1 MTVTNSAEESNLLD
15 IDREPEA
22 GKPLPRWVFIAII
35 LVLTASACFGLGIL
49 VNQDIASHT
58 SASGDTSAGSS
69 LSVGGSTSAQKGQI
83 IADSS
88 THQFYLPWCS
98 EVDSI
103 SEANTVWF
111 ASEQAAEAKGYSA
124 GQGCPGL

>member
-15 IDREPEA
+15 IDREPEPA
-22 GKPLPRWVFIAII
+22 KSLPRWALITII
-35 LVLTASACFGLGIL
+35 LVLTATACFGLGIL
-49 VNQDIASHT
+49 ADQDVSGHGG
-58 SASGDTSAGSS
+58 ASGGSS
-69 LSVGGSTSAQKGQI
+69 LSVGGSSSGTQKGQI

-98 EVDSI
+98 EVASI

-111 ASEQAAEAKGYSA
+111 ASQQAAVAKGYTA
-124 GQGCPGL
+124 GQDCPGL